1 MIPGPLWTSNGVI
14 LETLDDLRLTFGHHW
29 DHLGSFWSTL
39 DDLGPLLS
47 TIGVIFEHLE
57 FKTSEGDNPV
67 GKVHFL
73 VSYWNAQGPFGLMF
87 TDVLWIPQKR

>member
-14 LETLDDLRLTFGHHW
+14 LETLDDPRLTFGAIGIIWGHFGAPW
-29 DHLGSFWSTL
+29 TI
-39 DDLGPLLS
+39 LGPLLS

-57 FKTSEGDNPV
+57 FKTSEGDKHV

-73 VSYWNAQGPFGLMF
+73 VSSWIAQGPFGLINIR
-87 TDVLWIPQKR
+87 V

>member
-14 LETLDDLRLTFGHHW
+14 LETLDDLGLTFGHHW

-39 DDLGPLLS
+39 DDVR
-47 TIGVIFEHLE
+47 TTFEHLE
-57 FKTSEGDNPV
+57 FKTSEVDKHF

-73 VSYWNAQGPFGLMF
+73 VSDWNAQGPFGLTF
-87 TDVLWIPQKR
+87 TDVLLIPQKW

>member
-1 MIPGPLWTSNGVI
+1 M
-14 LETLDDLRLTFGHHW
+14 
-29 DHLGSFWSTL
+29 GSFWRPWTILGSLLGTIGIIWGHFGAPWTI
-39 DDLGPLLS
+39 LGPLLS

-57 FKTSEGDNPV
+57 FKTSEGDKHV

-87 TDVLWIPQKR
+87 TDVLLIPQK